1 MPAWRGWDPRA
12 RLTAAREALRARL
25 VQGRWSAGLYEF
37 LAFGV
42 KQAWACL
49 FGGAMLALLLGTHLF
64 WPDGAALARYDFLF
78 LAALAMQIAL
88 IALKLETLEE
98 ARVILAFHVIGTAM
112 ELFKTSVG
120 SWAYPEEALFR
131 LAGVPLFSGFMYAS
145 VGSYLARVW
154 RIFEFRFERF
164 PPLWAAGALAGAIY
178 LNFFTH
184 HYVTDIRYG
193 LFALTAIVFGPTLVW
208 FRADRVYRPMPLLLG
223 FVLVALFIWFA
234 ENIATFARAW
244 AYPSQVES
252 WTPVALSKLGSWYLL
267 MIISFVLVAAIHRPS
282 RARLHPVP
290 AGAKLPAAEEG

>member
-1 MPAWRGWDPRA
+1 MPVWRGWDPRA

-112 ELFKTSVG
+112 ELS
-120 SWAYPEEALFR
+120 L
-131 LAGVPLFSGFMYAS
+131 
-145 VGSYLARVW
+145 
-154 RIFEFRFERF
+154 
-164 PPLWAAGALAGAIY
+164 
-178 LNFFTH
+178 
-184 HYVTDIRYG
+184 
-193 LFALTAIVFGPTLVW
+193 
-208 FRADRVYRPMPLLLG
+208 
-223 FVLVALFIWFA
+223 
-234 ENIATFARAW
+234 
-244 AYPSQVES
+244 
-252 WTPVALSKLGSWYLL
+252 
-267 MIISFVLVAAIHRPS
+267 IHI
-282 RARLHPVP
+282 
-290 AGAKLPAAEEG
+290 